1 MAAGVCLMA
10 HGALPDDR
18 GKWNSGQDKTP
29 PPWDYNIVHRDIKPQ
44 NYFLSTP
51 SDSIV
56 WPELPITALADFG
69 NAFDAA
75 GPQYTNKPRLARGM
89 GKPLWEAPEQHNDSP
104 DLYTVSSATN
114 VYQIGLSIL
123 QMMHLQWPV
132 HETSFSDPRRRP
144 IYPGTAPLYPQRLV
158 DLAQS
163 CVAIHPADRP
173 SPEEIY
179 RSVRKLAMGSMEYE
193 GDGSHRI
200 PWRKWI
206 SEGPAAWRLYANILA
221 LLEFQRAPQDEL
233 LRTVPDKY
241 AAWFA

>member
-1 MAAGVCLMA
+1 MA

-29 PPWDYNIVHRDIKPQ
+29 PPWDYNIVHRDIEPQ

-123 QMMHLQWPV
+123 QMMHLQWPA

-144 IYPGTAPLYPQRLV
+144 IYPALHRSIHNGLSTWHSRVWQYTQQIGPRLRRSTGAFENWRWVSWNARATDLIGPLGVSGSRK
-158 DLAQS
+158 DL
-163 CVAIHPADRP
+163 
-173 SPEEIY
+173 
-179 RSVRKLAMGSMEYE
+179 LL
-193 GDGSHRI
+193 GDFM
-200 PWRKWI
+200 
-206 SEGPAAWRLYANILA
+206 LTY
-221 LLEFQRAPQDEL
+221 LLC
-233 LRTVPDKY
+233 
-241 AAWFA
+241 